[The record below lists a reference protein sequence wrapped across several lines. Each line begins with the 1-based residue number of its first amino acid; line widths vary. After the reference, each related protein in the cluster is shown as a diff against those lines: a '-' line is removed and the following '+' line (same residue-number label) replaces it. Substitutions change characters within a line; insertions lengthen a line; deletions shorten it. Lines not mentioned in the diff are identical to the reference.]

1 MTCKSPCPTFIVAV
15 AGPWM
20 VVLGSLFT
28 TKILVQRL
36 TEYVWLGGGRII
48 DDQSVI
54 KVARLF
60 AGLRVA
66 VTALANYYRSLPAVP
81 YTQSCGDT
89 RSNLLQRSFP
99 LANSCVVNG
108 EKITWKYEAIFKKTD
123 HSYNTFL
130 ASSTEKEQKL
140 IIKFV
145 ERYGESAH
153 RKLDGLNHAP
163 RLLYCGDIWSGD
175 TILSRGCSPRKMVV
189 MEYIEGKTLDEMYT
203 SGQPIPEAVHAAV
216 ETIVMILHED
226 GLVHGDIRRPNIMI
240 KDGTGGMETR
250 VQLLDFDWSGA
261 EKEVRYPLN
270 LSKMVFPSDADDYA
284 PISKEHDLAM
294 IKRL

>member
-1 MTCKSPCPTFIVAV
+1 MA
-15 AGPWM
+15 
-20 VVLGSLFT
+20 VLGGLFT
-28 TKILVQRL
+28 TKIIVQRL
-36 TEYVWLGGGRII
+36 TDYVWLGGGRII

-54 KVARLF
+54 KVARIF

-66 VTALANYYRSLPAVP
+66 LKALANYYRLLPTAP
-81 YTQSCGDT
+81 YTQSCGGAQ
-89 RSNLLQRSFP
+89 SNLAQRIFP
-99 LANSCVVNG
+99 LANSCVVNK
-108 EKITWKYEAIFKKTD
+108 EKITWKYEAILKNRD
-123 HSYNTFL
+123 HSSNTFL
-130 ASSTEKEQKL
+130 AISTEKQQKL
-140 IIKFV
+140 VIKFV

-153 RKLDGLNHAP
+153 RKLDGLDYAP
-163 RLLYCGDIWSGD
+163 GLFYCGDIWSGD
-175 TILSRGCSPRKMVV
+175 AVLSRGCSPRKMVV